1 MGVVAL
7 CPTCR
12 DEWPPASGPGS
23 GSASR
28 HMTADNQQSVSAVLA
43 PIDFKVKGNMADYA
57 VHLHCIGGKVLR
69 SRVTYGCAPSLP
81 PAWLRFDFLLVSTA
95 KVMPFGL
102 IICQQSL
109 LLNLLVWS
117 KHSSYLFSIFLFI
130 AFN

>member
-1 MGVVAL
+1 MGVAAL
-7 CPTCR
+7 CLTCP

-23 GSASR
+23 GSASC
-28 HMTADNQQSVSAVLA
+28 HMTADNQQSISTVLA

-57 VHLHCIGGKVLR
+57 VHLRHTGGKVLR

-81 PAWLRFDFLLVSTA
+81 AARLRFDFLLVSTS
-95 KVMPFGL
+95 KVIPFSL

-117 KHSSYLFSIFLFI
+117 KHSGYLFFKIRI
-130 AFN
+130 H